1 MAILVA
7 GGAGYIGSHT
17 CVELLNAGYEVVV
30 VDNLYNSSEEAL
42 KRVEQITGKTVKFY
56 EADVLDREALEKIFD
71 AEDIDSVINFAGLK
85 AVGESVQKPLEYYH
99 NNITGTLILCD
110 VMRNHGVKNIIFS
123 SSATVYGD
131 PAFIPITEECPKG
144 QITNPYG
151 QTKGMLEQILTDFH
165 VADPEWNVVLLR
177 YFNPIG
183 AHESGLLGEE
193 PHGIPSN
200 IAPYLALVASGQ
212 LPYFRVYGNDYD
224 TPDGT
229 GVRDYVHVM
238 DLAEGHVSA
247 LQYSMQHTGFSV
259 FNLGTG
265 SGCSVLELANMYEVV
280 SGKPIPLKIFPRRAG
295 DVATSYADVSKAKT
309 VLGWTAK
316 RNLQQMCADSW
327 RFIQKQAQK
336 GADSK

>member
-1 MAILVA
+1 MM
-7 GGAGYIGSHT
+7 T
-17 CVELLNAGYEVVV
+17 LLEV
-30 VDNLYNSSEEAL
+30 L
-42 KRVEQITGKTVKFY
+42 QKT
-56 EADVLDREALEKIFD
+56 DCR
-71 AEDIDSVINFAGLK
+71 
-85 AVGESVQKPLEYYH
+85 
-99 NNITGTLILCD
+99 TL
-110 VMRNHGVKNIIFS
+110 IFS
-123 SSATVYGD
+123 SSATVYGTQHTA
-131 PAFIPITEECPKG
+131 PYAETVTPLSAS
-144 QITNPYG
+144 NPYG
-151 QTKGMLEQILTDFH
+151 ETKIISEQLLQDLCQ
-165 VADPEWNVVLLR
+165 ADSDWHITALR

-247 LQYSMQHTGFSV
+247 LQYSMQHAGFSV

-265 SGCSVLELANMYEVV
+265 SGCSVLELANMYEAV

>member
-1 MAILVA
+1 MQ
-7 GGAGYIGSHT
+7 
-17 CVELLNAGYEVVV
+17 
-30 VDNLYNSSEEAL
+30 EEIF
-42 KRVEQITGKTVKFY
+42 RDFY
-56 EADVLDREALEKIFD
+56 
-71 AEDIDSVINFAGLK
+71 
-85 AVGESVQKPLEYYH
+85 
-99 NNITGTLILCD
+99 
-110 VMRNHGVKNIIFS
+110 
-123 SSATVYGD
+123 
-131 PAFIPITEECPKG
+131 
-144 QITNPYG
+144 
-151 QTKGMLEQILTDFH
+151 
-165 VADPEWNVVLLR
+165 VADKEWNILLLR

-247 LQYSMQHTGFSV
+247 LQYSMQHAGFSV

-265 SGCSVLELANMYEVV
+265 SGCSVLELANMYEAV